1 MKFYILLNVQSG
13 IHIAKAICIY
23 FANNPLGI
31 SGNMDKVYFHP
42 YFTTKDLYAFILF
55 FILFSILIFYFPNVL
70 NHPDNY
76 IPANPLVTP
85 LSIVPEWYLLLPYA
99 ILRTIPNKLLGVI
112 ALALS
117 LLVLFILPLQA
128 PYAIRSY
135 SLRSISRVF
144 YWLFVGSF
152 IILTICGAL
161 PISFEIILL
170 TISAAIYYF
179 SYFLLILPLI
189 HLFDSL
195 LFIYSS

>member
-1 MKFYILLNVQSG
+1 MYSRYLYI
-13 IHIAKAICIY
+13 
-23 FANNPLGI
+23 ANNPLGI

-55 FILFSILIFYFPNVL
+55 FLLFSILVFYFPNVL

-85 LSIVPEWYLLLPYA
+85 LSIIPEWYLLLPYA
-99 ILRTIPNKLLGVI
+99 ILRTIPNKLFGV
-112 ALALS
+112 LALLIS

-135 SLRSISRVF
+135 TLRSTSRIF
-144 YWLFVGSF
+144 YWLFVGCF
-152 IILTICGAL
+152 CILTVCGAL
-161 PISFEIILL
+161 PISIEIILL
-170 TISAAIYYF
+170 TVTAAFYYF
-179 SYFLLILPLI
+179 SYLIIILPII

-195 LFIYSS
+195 LFIYHK